1 MPSDNNN
8 LKERRQTISPEM
20 REHQRMMSRMTPKE
34 RLEYKQKRY
43 DERQEL
49 AKSRLLEL
57 IEYCQDDG
65 RISPISEQ
73 WMRIYRILNGAI
85 GRVTRNPPLEHP
97 LTYHPYVMG
106 VDSKKRLNFLTQI
119 YWCYKVD
126 VMHGMYD
133 MIMKLTDDDWQY
145 DHCYTDP
152 EEKISLTLEKI
163 SFTLIKKEYAR
174 RYTSWLGVHSYD
186 PVNNRISVSIR
197 RAKGLDL
204 SDIDAVDEFL
214 MNKRN
219 IYGLNHSEF
228 SPLYEKILK
237 LAIQKSVSDSNESL
251 AETVILILKE
261 KTKDYPEFL
270 EYALSASRDNHQL
283 KRVLYNTLREY
294 IHEVRDYK
302 GDGSS
307 FWYY

>member
-65 RISPISEQ
+65 RIYPISGQ
-73 WMRIYRILNGAI
+73 WMRIYRILNGGI

-97 LTYHPYVMG
+97 LTYHPYG
-106 VDSKKRLNFLTQI
+106 GWVDSKKRLNFLTQI

-126 VMHGMYD
+126 VMSGMYD

-145 DHCYTDP
+145 DHCYTYP
-152 EEKISLTLEKI
+152 EEKISLTL
-163 SFTLIKKEYAR
+163 IKKEYAG
-174 RYTSWLGVHSYD
+174 WLGVHSYD

-214 MNKRN
+214 LYERN
-219 IYGLNHSEF
+219 IYELNHSEF

-302 GDGSS
+302 GDGGS

>member
-1 MPSDNNN
+1 
-8 LKERRQTISPEM
+8 
-20 REHQRMMSRMTPKE
+20 MTPKE

-43 DERQEL
+43 DERQKL

-57 IEYCQDDG
+57 IEYCQSDG

-73 WMRIYRILNGAI
+73 WMKIHRILLPDDR

-97 LTYHPYVMG
+97 LTYHPYG
-106 VDSKKRLNFLTQI
+106 GYADSEKRLRFLTQI

-126 VMHGMYD
+126 VMGWMYD
-133 MIMKLTDDDWQY
+133 RIMKLTDDDWHY
-145 DHCYTDP
+145 RDNRYTYP
-152 EEKISLTLEKI
+152 EEKISLTL
-163 SFTLIKKEYAR
+163 IKKEYAG
-174 RYTSWLGVHSYD
+174 WLGVHSYD
-186 PVNNRISVSIR
+186 PVNNSISVSIR
-197 RAKGLDL
+197 RAQGLDL

-214 MNKRN
+214 LYERN
-219 IYGLNHSEF
+219 IYELNHSEF
-228 SPLYEKILK
+228 SLLYAKILK
-237 LAIQKSVSDSNESL
+237 FAIQKSVSDSNESL

-261 KTKDYPEFL
+261 KTKDYPELL

-294 IHEVRDYK
+294 IHEVRNYK

>member
-1 MPSDNNN
+1 MPSVNNN

-20 REHQRMMSRMTPKE
+20 RERQRIMSRMTPKE

-43 DERQEL
+43 DERQKL

-73 WMRIYRILNGAI
+73 WMRIYRILTGGI
-85 GRVTRNPPLEHP
+85 GMVTRNPPLEHP
-97 LTYHPYVMG
+97 LTYHPYG
-106 VDSKKRLNFLTQI
+106 GYVDSEKRLSFLTQI
-119 YWCYKVD
+119 YWCYKAG
-126 VMHGMYD
+126 VMGWMYD
-133 MIMKLTDDDWQY
+133 SIMKLTDDDWHY
-145 DHCYTDP
+145 RDDRYTCP
-152 EEKISLTLEKI
+152 EEKISLTL
-163 SFTLIKKEYAR
+163 IKKEYA
-174 RYTSWLGVHSYD
+174 SWLGVHSYD
-186 PVNNRISVSIR
+186 PVNNSISVGIR
-197 RAKGLDL
+197 YAKGLDL

-214 MNKRN
+214 FYERN
-219 IYGLNHSEF
+219 IYELNHSEF
-228 SPLYEKILK
+228 SPLYAKILK
-237 LAIQKSVSDSNESL
+237 YAIQKSVSDSNESL

-261 KTKDYPEFL
+261 KTKDYPELL